1 MKAPEQ
7 IEESLLAPCGLNCA
21 FCYRH
26 VSKNPC
32 PGCRAR
38 VSEPDKYIRKCV
50 MRACTAEQGLSLCA
64 ECGRFPCARVK
75 SFEKRYLSGY
85 GVSPA
90 RDGAFAVKNGAE
102 ALFERQLKT
111 YTCPDCG
118 GLIDLHYGVCSECKK
133 QYSLGKERSA
143 PEAE

>member
-1 MKAPEQ
+1 MKAPERPEQ
-7 IEESLLAPCGLNCA
+7 MEESMLAPCGLNCT

-38 VSEPDKYIRKCV
+38 LSEPEKYIRKCV
-50 MRACTAEQGLSLCA
+50 MRACTAEQGLKLCA

-75 SFEKRYLSGY
+75 SFEKRYTSGY
-85 GVSPA
+85 GVSPMS
-90 RDGAFAVKNGAE
+90 DGAFAAKNGAD
-102 ALFERQLKT
+102 ALFARQLQT
-111 YTCPDCG
+111 YTCSACG

-133 QYSLGKERSA
+133 QYQLGKGRTK
-143 PEAE
+143 P